1 MGDDCGD
8 CLFPNARKVHFM
20 LEGLRA
26 PDRCLRENCRAAWST
41 PVWSLT
47 VCCLQEEHPNPTA
60 FHKKKKSLNLY
71 VLLPGKWS
79 LKTLMRVLEAAA
91 VSEGSRYWN
100 ETKFKQ
106 RLIFDGHHHLFWKDT
121 PQCSVAVFP
130 QVMLLLPWLFSTVT
144 GDFSLQWRWNP
155 SPCFL
160 GPGRM
165 MTRFCKV

>member
-1 MGDDCGD
+1 MGDDCEG

-47 VCCLQEEHPNPTA
+47 VCCLQEEHQIQQH
-60 FHKKKKSLNLY
+60 FKKKKSLNLC

-91 VSEGSRYWN
+91 VSEGSHYWN

-106 RLIFDGHHHLFWKDT
+106 RLIFDGKILLTVLWLSLLT
-121 PQCSVAVFP
+121 WCCSCLGSFP
-130 QVMLLLPWLFSTVT
+130 QSLVTSLCNGVGILPRV
-144 GDFSLQWRWNP
+144 
-155 SPCFL
+155 FL
-160 GPGRM
+160 ARGM
-165 MTRFCKV
+165 MTRFCRV